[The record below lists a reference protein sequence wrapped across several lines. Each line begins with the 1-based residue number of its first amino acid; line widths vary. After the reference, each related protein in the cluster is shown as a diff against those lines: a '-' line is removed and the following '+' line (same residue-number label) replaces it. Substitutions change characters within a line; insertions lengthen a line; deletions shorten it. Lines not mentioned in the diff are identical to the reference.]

1 MAGIGGCRSSG
12 AITADK
18 IVFTGRGKLISIHG
32 LATGTDEAHIK
43 LYDNTAASGT
53 LIGVLYIG
61 GSKATLSAESDCH
74 GVIFSTGLY
83 ADVTHVSG
91 TGATFIVEFN

>member
-1 MAGIGGCRSSG
+1 MVGGCRSSG

-18 IVFTGRGKLISIHG
+18 IVYSGRGKLISIHG

-43 LYDNTAASGT
+43 LYDNTSASGT
-53 LIGVLYIG
+53 LIGVLYID
-61 GSKATLSAESDCH
+61 GSNSHSAESDCH

-83 ADVTHVSG
+83 ADITHVNG